1 MSRIFLREQI
11 IKLITKKEKGRE
23 KMRREFG
30 LVSIIMAAYNA
41 ENTIKDAVNSVLNQT
56 YGNWELLVIDD
67 CSCDE
72 TYNIVQ
78 EISNKDQRVRLVK
91 NDVNKGVSYSRKRAA
106 EEAKGQWI
114 AILDSDDMWASQKLE
129 KQIELQQEQKADLLY
144 TGSIFVDTNGELID
158 WYLHAPKT
166 MTYKQL
172 LKQNLISNSSALV
185 KKELY
190 LKLYASGDKMHEDFA
205 TWLRILKTGVV
216 AYGVDEPLL
225 IYRLDKSSKSGNKV
239 VAAKMNWN
247 TYRYIGL
254 NIFQSFYYEVWY
266 VIKGLLKYRN
276 LK

>member
-1 MSRIFLREQI
+1 MKVVRWKERENS
-11 IKLITKKEKGRE
+11 LETEV
-23 KMRREFG
+23 G
-30 LVSIIMAAYNA
+30 LVSIIMAAYNS
-41 ENTIKDAVNSVLNQT
+41 ERTIREAINSVLQQT
-56 YGNWELLVIDD
+56 YENWELIVIDD
-67 CSCDE
+67 CSQDGTCF
-72 TYNIVQ
+72 IVQ
-78 EISNKDQRVRLVK
+78 EIANKNPRVRLVK
-91 NDVNKGVSYSRKRAA
+91 NSVNKGVSYSRKYAA
-106 EEAKGQWI
+106 EKAKGQWL
-114 AILDSDDMWASQKLE
+114 AVLDSDDMWDSKKLE
-129 KQIELQQEQKADLLY
+129 KQIELQAKTDAELLY
-144 TGSIFVDTNGELID
+144 TGSTFIDTNGKSID

-166 MTYKQL
+166 MIYKQL

-190 LKLYASGDKMHEDFA
+190 LRFYASGDKMHEDFA
-205 TWLRILKTGVV
+205 TWLKILKTGLV

-247 TYRYIGL
+247 TYRYVGL

>member
-1 MSRIFLREQI
+1 MD
-11 IKLITKKEKGRE
+11 TG
-23 KMRREFG
+23 FG
-30 LVSIIMAAYNA
+30 LISIIMAAYNA
-41 ENTIKDAVNSVLNQT
+41 EKTIKEAIDSVLNQT
-56 YGNWELLVIDD
+56 YENWELLVIDD
-67 CSCDE
+67 YSTDS
-72 TYNIVQ
+72 TRDIVKKVSQ
-78 EISNKDQRVRLVK
+78 IDKRVRLIE
-91 NDVNKGVSYSRKRAA
+91 NAFNRGVSYTRRYGLEK
-106 EEAKGQWI
+106 AKGMWI
-114 AILDSDDMWASQKLE
+114 AILDSDDMWNPNKLE
-129 KQIELQQEQKADLLY
+129 KQIDLQKKTNADLLY
-144 TGSIFVDTNGELID
+144 TGSIFIKTNGELIN

-190 LKLYASGDKMHEDFA
+190 LKFYASGDKMHEDFA
-205 TWLRILKTGVV
+205 TWLSILKTGVV

-254 NIFQSFYYEVWY
+254 NIFRSFYYEVWY

>member
-1 MSRIFLREQI
+1 
-11 IKLITKKEKGRE
+11 
-23 KMRREFG
+23 MRREFG

-41 ENTIKDAVNSVLNQT
+41 ENTIKDAVNSVLSQT

-114 AILDSDDMWASQKLE
+114 AILDSDDMWVSQKLE

-144 TGSIFVDTNGELID
+144 TGSIFVDANGELID

-190 LKLYASGDKMHEDFA
+190 LKFYASGDKMHEDFA